1 MQPRRTAEA
10 GGRWRVLTLCWD
22 HHRALL
28 KLPLLGLLSPQTP
41 FSLTLK
47 LWDAYI
53 LESEHMLTAMV
64 YTVRKAPERGVQA
77 AEEAGR
83 PARGPRGRPPE
94 RALGS
99 SPAHGSPGHGRPPG
113 VVPSRIQPLPTG
125 GAPGWGA
132 ESSWW
137 GPRWPD
143 GICTP
148 RAPPEAAPEGLQ
160 EFLQDT
166 LSGAWALEDDAV
178 LRQLQA
184 SMAELRGVKRD
195 LLPPGA
201 LGSSLLRSHPPG
213 Q

>member
-99 SPAHGSPGHGRPPG
+99 GPAHGSPGHGRPPAKPEEFPTRPLG
-113 VVPSRIQPLPTG
+113 LERPAPAPRPLLTPPSIKTLPG
-125 GAPGWGA
+125 EDGLALPG
-132 ESSWW
+132 
-137 GPRWPD
+137 
-143 GICTP
+143 
-148 RAPPEAAPEGLQ
+148 PPAQ
-160 EFLQDT
+160 
-166 LSGAWALEDDAV
+166 
-178 LRQLQA
+178 
-184 SMAELRGVKRD
+184 
-195 LLPPGA
+195 
-201 LGSSLLRSHPPG
+201 H
-213 Q
+213 